1 VDCWRKNDPPK
12 RKFSD
17 VAAAAVGNAVI
28 SSAWGIARM
37 VVVVMEQRYVSWNEM
52 TSYIYGSV
60 TPVGLLP
67 VDTVMISL
75 FLGASCAQSLRMQI
89 YIYIYISIYEQVIL
103 LIILMLQ
110 PTTHAHGRCLRI
122 KKIPVDNEATVYVNH
137 TFVHMHAYIFVCTG

>member
-1 VDCWRKNDPPK
+1 LIPESHDYFVVRNDGSNDNHDDESDVDGWRKNDLPK

-52 TSYIYGSV
+52 TSYVYGSV

-67 VDTVMISL
+67 VDTVMIF
-75 FLGASCAQSLRMQI
+75 FLCR
-89 YIYIYISIYEQVIL
+89 E
-103 LIILMLQ
+103 
-110 PTTHAHGRCLRI
+110 GRG
-122 KKIPVDNEATVYVNH
+122 
-137 TFVHMHAYIFVCTG
+137 VHKSMGM